1 MRYGAMDYLLPASDE
16 AAQLGLARDL
26 GFSGVEIGLTRVAL
40 REPGA
45 PRVGRLR
52 AAMQQTGVVIPSL
65 CLGEHNNGG
74 LGSADDTVAAA
85 AHEDV
90 LQAVTWAADLG
101 APVILVPF
109 FFGGDIADPDSFA
122 RAAAAFRELCPIAER
137 SGVTLCY
144 EGTLP
149 AARIQELARA
159 VGSPAFGCYFD
170 LANVVWLG
178 MDTPTEIRG
187 LGGLI
192 RQVHMKESKVG
203 PGDVRPGQGRVNYPG
218 SAEAL
223 REIGYQGWVVLE
235 TPAGTRED
243 VAADLSFTRRLF
255 EQA

>member
-1 MRYGAMDYLLPASDE
+1 MRYGAMDYLLPAADE
-16 AAQLGLARDL
+16 VAQLRMARELGL
-26 GFSGVEIGLTRVAL
+26 SGVEVGLTRAAL
-40 REPGA
+40 QEPGA
-45 PRVGRLR
+45 PRLARLL
-52 AAMQQTGVVIPSL
+52 AAARETGVAIPSL

-74 LGSADDTVAAA
+74 LGSADPQVASAA
-85 AHEDV
+85 RADV
-90 LQAVTWAADLG
+90 LQAIAWAADLG

-109 FFGGDIADPDSFA
+109 FFGGDIADPASFA
-122 RAAAAFRELCPIAER
+122 RAADAFRDLCPVAER
-137 SGVTLCY
+137 RGVALCY

-149 AARIQELARA
+149 AARIQDLARA

-192 RQVHMKESKVG
+192 RQVHMKESLVG

-218 SAEAL
+218 SAAAL
-223 REIGYQGWVVLE
+223 REVGYNGWVVLE
-235 TPAGTRED
+235 TPGGTPEEVAG
-243 VAADLSFTRRLF
+243 DLAFTKRLF